1 MAAKRMSITIE
12 RVFAATDFSPAG
24 QRAVEM
30 AAEWARQTHAQLRI
44 VHVTPPKG
52 WLSGA
57 WGLKPSVADSIK
69 QQATNALKQ
78 AAENADPRRAIE
90 ISTGVLSGTA
100 ARSIV
105 RAARDYRADLLVVGA
120 RGERDSNG
128 EQVLGG
134 TSAKLLG
141 IAGAPLLLVRGTRK
155 DPVAGVVAALDL
167 SPRSRAVLEWAD
179 LAAADRHLHAY
190 HVYDVPFAARLQAY
204 GLSPSAIDVYSAQAH
219 SQCDADLATLVA
231 SIARTGVTSR
241 VVERGEPALL
251 LRRHIESFRPSLVV
265 LGKHVR
271 GTGSSRASSVGN
283 VCRFI
288 ASSVSADVL
297 VV

>member
-1 MAAKRMSITIE
+1 MPTTIE
-12 RVFAATDFSPAG
+12 RVFVATDFSQAG
-24 QRAVEM
+24 QRAVDV

-57 WGLKPSVADSIK
+57 WGLKPSVADTIERH
-69 QQATNALKQ
+69 ATIALKQ
-78 AAENADPRRAIE
+78 AAESADPQRTIE
-90 ISTGVLSGTA
+90 LSTGVLSGMA
-100 ARSIV
+100 ARSIA
-105 RAARDYRADLLVVGA
+105 RAAQAYRADLLVVGA
-120 RGERDSNG
+120 RGERDDNG
-128 EQVLGG
+128 EPILGG
-134 TSAKLLG
+134 TSGKLL
-141 IAGAPLLLVRGTRK
+141 AAAQTPLLLVRRTRK

-179 LAAADRHLHAY
+179 VAAAERHLYAY
-190 HVYDVPFAARLQAY
+190 HVYDVPFAARLEAY
-204 GLSPSAIDVYSAQAH
+204 GLSPSAIDVYSAQAR
-219 SQCDADLATLVA
+219 SQYDADLAALVT

-241 VVERGEPALL
+241 LVERGEPAVL
-251 LRRHIESFRPSLVV
+251 LRRHIESVRPSLVV

-271 GTGSSRASSVGN
+271 GRRSSPVSSVGS

-288 ASSVSADVL
+288 ASSASADVL